1 MMQKFMAFVKKK
13 STSKMFENV
22 SENNDC
28 INIFKV
34 YGNYFST
41 LIFSFSHQKIYKCLV
56 FYL

>member
-13 STSKMFENV
+13 RTSKRFENV

-34 YGNYFST
+34 YFST
-41 LIFSFSHQKIYKCLV
+41 LIFSFTHQKFYKCLV

>member
-41 LIFSFSHQKIYKCLV
+41 LFLV
-56 FYL
+56 FHIKKFINV